1 MTLKRY
7 GAIFTLTVLA
17 ACGTPETTEQQQPD
31 DENSAAT
38 FSVLE
43 DHYDARLGVYA
54 FDTGNGQTIA
64 YNEDERFAY
73 ASTHKALAVGVLLQQ
88 LSLDELDT
96 QILFSEADL
105 VTYSPITEQHVET
118 GMSLHEISDA
128 SIRYSDNTA
137 ANLIFNEIGGPSG
150 FKEALREIGDEA
162 TEPER
167 METELNDVKPGETR
181 DTSTAKALAE
191 SLYAFSLGDALDEE
205 KQTLLND
212 WLIHNTTGDALIRS
226 GVPEGWLV
234 GDKTG
239 SASYGTRNDIGII
252 WPPDEDPIV
261 IAVLS
266 SKEQAD
272 AESDDALI
280 AEATEAALRMLIDDF
295 EYGASQMP

>member
-1 MTLKRY
+1 MKRY

-54 FDTGNGQTIA
+54 LDTGNGQTIA

-128 SIRYSDNTA
+128 RFATA
-137 ANLIFNEIGGPSG
+137 TIQRLILFSMKLAVHQGLKRHSE
-150 FKEALREIGDEA
+150 KLEDEV

-167 METELNDVKPGETR
+167 IETELNDVKPGETR

-280 AEATEAALRMLIDDF
+280 AEATEAALRMLMDDF
-295 EYGASQMP
+295 EYGASQTP